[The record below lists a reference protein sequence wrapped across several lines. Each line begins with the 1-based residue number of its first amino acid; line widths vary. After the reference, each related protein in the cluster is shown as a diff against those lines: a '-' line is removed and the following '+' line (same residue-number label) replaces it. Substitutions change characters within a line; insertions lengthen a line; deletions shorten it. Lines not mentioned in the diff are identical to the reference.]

1 MTGHLYGV
9 GVGPGDPE
17 LITLKAARLIKN
29 ADVIAYHSGTAGRS
43 IARTIADS
51 LITEKVIEELLI
63 YPVTTGS
70 TDHPLG
76 YYGAVDDF
84 YDESAERLSKHL
96 DAGRNVVVLAEG
108 DPLFYSSYMYLHD
121 RLSPRFPSEIV
132 PGVTSLTAAA
142 TALTTP
148 LARHEDIL
156 TVLPGTLPIPELARR
171 LADTDAAAIMKLG
184 RTFAGVR
191 EALRQSGRLDDAQYV
206 ERATTGEQR
215 ILPVT
220 DVDAAAV
227 PYFSMIVVPGRNRRL
242 DSAGSSAVLP
252 NAVPRDRDRGAQL
265 FVVGLGPGPDS
276 WTTPEVSAVLSEVD
290 HLVGYGRYLD
300 RLPARPDQQRH
311 ATGNTVELERA
322 QRALDLALAGERV
335 AVVSGGDAGVFGMA
349 AAVFEAAEDD
359 RYADVTITVLPGVT
373 AAQAV
378 AARAG
383 APLGGDY
390 AVISLSDRLKPWS
403 VIEKRLRAIAE
414 ADLVLAIYN
423 PASRTR
429 REQILRAH
437 ELLLELRAPETPV
450 VVGRNIGRDGEE
462 LTVTSLEALD
472 TGSIDMSCL
481 LIIGSSQTRLGH
493 GATVWTNRSHSS
505 MITS

>member
-1 MTGHLYGV
+1 VTGYLYGV

-51 LITEKVIEELLI
+51 LISEKVIEELLI
-63 YPVTTGS
+63 YPVTTGP
-70 TDHPLG
+70 TNHPLG

-121 RLSPRFPSEIV
+121 RLSSRFPSEIV

-142 TALTTP
+142 TALNTS
-148 LARHEDIL
+148 LVRHEDIL
-156 TVLPGTLPIPELARR
+156 TVLPGTLPVPELARR

-184 RTFAGVR
+184 RTFTDVR
-191 EALRQSGRLDDAQYV
+191 EALRQAGRLADALYV
-206 ERATTGEQR
+206 ERATTGDQR
-215 ILPVT
+215 VMPVSE
-220 DVDAAAV
+220 VDASAV
-227 PYFSMIVVPGRNRRL
+227 PYFSMIVLPGRDRRL
-242 DSAGSSAVLP
+242 DTAGRSATLRRALLP
-252 NAVPRDRDRGAQL
+252 DHVDGARL
-265 FVVGLGPGPDS
+265 FVVGLGPGS
-276 WTTPEVSAVLSEVD
+276 EGWITSEVSAVLAEID
-290 HLVGYGRYLD
+290 HVVGYGPYLD
-300 RLPARPDQQRH
+300 RLPARPTLQRH
-311 ATGNTVELERA
+311 ASGNTVELERA
-322 QRALDLALAGERV
+322 RYALDLALTGARV
-335 AVVSGGDAGVFGMA
+335 AVVSGGDAGIFGMA
-349 AAVFEAAEDD
+349 SAVFEAAEDD
-359 RYADVTITVLPGVT
+359 RYSTVKITVLPGVT

-390 AVISLSDRLKPWS
+390 AVLSLSDRLKPWS
-403 VIEKRLRAIAE
+403 VIERRLRAVAE

-429 REQILRAH
+429 REQIVGAR
-437 ELLLELRAPETPV
+437 ELLLEVRPPDTPV
-450 VVGRNIGRDGEE
+450 VVGRHVGRDGEE
-462 LTVTSLEALD
+462 LTVTTLDALD
-472 TGSIDMSCL
+472 PDSIDMGCL
-481 LIIGSSQTRLGH
+481 LIIGSSQTRPGP
-493 GATVWTNRSHSS
+493 GGTVWTSRFH
-505 MITS
+505 TS